1 MLAVNVAAWLLYLV
15 ALIVLG
21 RGVIKKMPSGRV
33 DFSWAAFSVSPASTA
48 LIVQRRAANV
58 FHKTQRFEPGRHQA
72 ATSIGNPAAFHSGK
86 PFSKRRTL
94 KPRGRSAATASNER
108 TQ

>member
-58 FHKTQRFEPGRHQA
+58 FHKTQRFEPGAIR
-72 ATSIGNPAAFHSGK
+72 P
-86 PFSKRRTL
+86 P
-94 KPRGRSAATASNER
+94 PRSVILQLSTRENRFPNAGL
-108 TQ
+108 